1 MKKLI
6 TIIFTVSLIAIGL
19 NATSSKAPDM
29 ERIKTETTNP
39 DSKYYYPALMERYE
53 RNETIMTAEDYR
65 YLYYGYMFQED
76 YNPYRHSE
84 YENIVQDLYY
94 QASHTRAECDSIIEY
109 AELSLK
115 DNPFDLRQMSYL
127 IYALRTLKKTHRA
140 NIWQYR
146 LNHIIEAIV
155 SSGTGLDA
163 ENAWYVINPKHEY
176 DILNF
181 SGLVAESQQY
191 MEPYYD
197 CITVKPRSEADTAT
211 TYYFNIRHLLEE
223 YYRKFPEE

>member
-1 MKKLI
+1 MKKLLLII
-6 TIIFTVSLIAIGL
+6 TTMLTLSIGIS
-19 NATSSKAPDM
+19 ATSPQAPDM
-29 ERIKTETTNP
+29 ERIKSETTNSE
-39 DSKYYYPALMERYE
+39 SKYYYPLLLERYE
-53 RNETIMTAEDYR
+53 RNETIMDATDYR

-84 YENIVQDLYY
+84 YENIVQGLYY
-94 QASHTRAECDSIIEY
+94 KNSHTRAECDSIIEY

-127 IYALRTLKKTHRA
+127 IYALRSQKKTNRA

-146 LNHIIEAIV
+146 LNRLIETIV
-155 SSGTGLDA
+155 SSGTGLDTA
-163 ENAWYVINPKHEY
+163 NAWYVINPKHEY

-181 SGLVAESQQY
+181 CGLVAEKQQY
-191 MEPYYD
+191 MEPYFD
-197 CITVKPRSEADTAT
+197 CITVKPKNEGDTAT
-211 TYYFNIRHLLEE
+211 TYYFNIHNLLEE